1 MRIFSLLLS
10 FIYVLAFSIEATAQP
25 TFSFSQAKK
34 LLEKHVYTEAEER
47 QTFYCGCTFSQDK
60 QVDGQSCG
68 YTPRKNAKRGKRI
81 EWEHIV
87 PAARF
92 GQQRVCWQQGDAACV
107 TRKGKSYK
115 GRRCCAKVDPEFR
128 QMEADLHNLV
138 PAVGELNG
146 DRSNYRMAEIS
157 GEARNYGACDF
168 EVDRKKRIA
177 EPMGAVRGEV
187 ARAYLYMRDTYGL
200 DLTPEEEE
208 MFTGW
213 AENDP
218 VSEWEIER
226 NKRILRLQGNV
237 NPHIFSGS

>member
-1 MRIFSLLLS
+1 MRFFYLLLS
-10 FIYVLAFSIEATAQP
+10 LVYLLAFSAGATAQP

-34 LLEKHVYTEAEER
+34 LLEKHVYTDAEVR
-47 QTFYCGCTFSQDK
+47 QTLYCSCTFSQDK

-92 GQQRVCWQQGDAACV
+92 GQHRVCWQQGNAACV

-157 GEARNYGACDF
+157 GEVRSYGACDF
-168 EVDRKKRIA
+168 EIDRKQRIA
-177 EPMGAVRGEV
+177 EPMGTVRGEV

-200 DLTPEEEE
+200 DLTPAEEE

-213 AENDP
+213 ADNDP

-226 NKRILRLQGNV
+226 NKRILRLQGNI
-237 NPHIFSGS
+237 NPYIFGGS